1 MVGKQSLWLA
11 NHPRCRQPCH
21 FPCSRFQTLGV
32 RHNARDNES
41 CHRSCKNQKW
51 NGSSQSRSRKSPVPT
66 VQQRLYLFQ
75 AVNAIQCSFQ
85 ELTGRQSSRSN
96 QILTVTDKASLRGRS
111 DKICITSGSI
121 YLALDSHLLLRIR
134 TDVSEGS

>member
-1 MVGKQSLWLA
+1 MNITLTTSHSLFLPFSYQPLSQTQTEEVSHFNFEVFERKKEMVGKQSLWLA

-21 FPCSRFQTLGV
+21 FPCSRFQTFGV

-41 CHRSCKNQKW
+41 CHRTCKNQKW

-75 AVNAIQCSFQ
+75 AVNAIAVFK
-85 ELTGRQSSRSN
+85 N
-96 QILTVTDKASLRGRS
+96 
-111 DKICITSGSI
+111 
-121 YLALDSHLLLRIR
+121 
-134 TDVSEGS
+134 

>member
-1 MVGKQSLWLA
+1 MRKRWLGNNHFGWQ

-41 CHRSCKNQKW
+41 CHGHARTKNGTDLLKIKKE
-51 NGSSQSRSRKSPVPT
+51 SSSDSTAKVIPVSSSEC
-66 VQQRLYLFQ
+66 
-75 AVNAIQCSFQ
+75 NSSFQ

-96 QILTVTDKASLRGRS
+96 QILTVTDMASLRGRS
-111 DKICITSGSI
+111 DKLCVTSGSI
-121 YLALDSHLLLRIR
+121 YLALDSHLLLRI
-134 TDVSEGS
+134 